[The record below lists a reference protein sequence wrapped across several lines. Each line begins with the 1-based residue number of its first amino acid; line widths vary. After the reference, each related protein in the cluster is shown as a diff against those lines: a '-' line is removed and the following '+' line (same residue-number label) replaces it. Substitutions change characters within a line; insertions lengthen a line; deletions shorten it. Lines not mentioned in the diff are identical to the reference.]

1 MTDAV
6 ARNWTMGGSPVTGFL
21 IGKRGILMAVAA
33 AVALAGPPVAF
44 ADFEADLKRVDA
56 GIRANPSRVPTNLL
70 ESCLN
75 RRRFANELYQSGY
88 EARATRSLKHCFGLL
103 RIPEKAPLRSKASVS
118 VPTAEQ
124 LQAKA
129 KREIEQALNLTPDV
143 ARGLEIYR
151 ECAAC
156 HMPEGWG
163 LAGGSVPQIAGQHR
177 NVIIKQLADIR
188 SGNRDNVL
196 MVPYSSAEAIGGPQA
211 VADVAAYI
219 DTLEISV
226 ANRKGPGDDLE
237 LGERLYRENCAR
249 CHGATGEGNNE
260 TYVPRIQAQSY
271 GYLLRQFEW
280 IRDGKRRNANPDMVI
295 QIQDFD
301 ERKTGAVLDYVSRL
315 EPPAALQA
323 PPGWKNPD
331 FAD

>member
-1 MTDAV
+1 MAAPT
-6 ARNWTMGGSPVTGFL
+6 ARNWSMGGSAVTGFSIYKHGCL
-21 IGKRGILMAVAA
+21 IALAA
-33 AVALAGPPVAF
+33 AVLAGPPAAL
-44 ADFEADLKRVDA
+44 ADFEADLKRIDHA
-56 GIRANPSRVPTNLL
+56 LKTNPSQVPGNLL
-70 ESCLN
+70 DACLN
-75 RRRFANELYQSGY
+75 RRKLATELYHNGF
-88 EARATRSLKHCFGLL
+88 EARAVRRLKQCFGLL
-103 RIPEKAPLRSKASVS
+103 AIPLTAPARTVAAPA
-118 VPTAEQ
+118 VPTAEE

-129 KREIEQALNLTPDV
+129 KREIEQALHLTPDV
-143 ARGLEIYR
+143 SRGLEIYR

-163 LAGGSVPQIAGQHR
+163 LENGSVPQIAGQHR

-188 SGNRDNVL
+188 AGNRDNVL
-196 MVPYSSAEAIGGPQA
+196 MVPYSSAERIGGPQG

-226 ANRKGPGDDLE
+226 ATRKGPGDDLE

-260 TYVPRIQAQSY
+260 TFVPRIHAQTY

-280 IRDGKRRNANPDMVI
+280 IRDGKRRNANPDMVT
-295 QIQDFD
+295 QIQEFG
-301 ERKTGAVLDYVSRL
+301 ERETHAVLDYVSRQ
-315 EPPAALQA
+315 EPPARLQA

-331 FAD
+331 FAN